1 VPWRICSQ
9 LSPQPSISDDHGP
22 HAIWVRAYV
31 PPGLPPLG
39 PGQQGPQPDQQKTA
53 RKYAEDRGWRVV
65 AEFKDEHMSA
75 FRKIERKDFEALLQ
89 AASDGKI
96 DVIIARHQDRLLR
109 HPETYSR
116 LLEICV
122 RRNIPI
128 HLYGSGGFLDLSTSQ
143 GGFMGMMNTAIAW
156 QESAIR
162 SERVRAAVE
171 RNTRAGKRTGGGSR
185 PFGYKIIRHDQGEGA
200 RRRWR
205 IVGEEIEPAEA
216 ELIKEAATRVLRG
229 ESLRSIALDWNKRGI
244 KTVGASST
252 KPNDV
257 RTDQDR
263 GARVWHGSMIRRV
276 LVSARIAGLR
286 EHHGEVI
293 TQDGEPVKAA
303 WPAIISSEE
312 HDRLVGLLR
321 DESRRPANYGR
332 PRVYP
337 LAGLLRC
344 GSCDGKLITYLQRKQ
359 GRGYGCRKDEN
370 PDCDARVRIAAEP
383 LEAYVEGSSSISGGI
398 PKPSRSPNRT
408 TTEWRAS
415 EKSPTRCAIC
425 RSKRTRR
432 CG

>member
-1 VPWRICSQ
+1 MRAATYAR
-9 LSPQPSISDDHGP
+9 LSDD
-22 HAIWVRAYV
+22 
-31 PPGLPPLG
+31 GLRI
-39 PGQQGPQPDQQKTA
+39 PDQQKTA
-53 RKYAEDRGWRVV
+53 RKYAEDRGWQVV
-65 AEFKDEHMSA
+65 AEFKDEHRSA
-75 FRKIERKDFEALLQ
+75 FRKIEREEFEALLR

-116 LLEICV
+116 LLEVCV

-205 IVGEEIEPAEA
+205 IVGEELEPAEA

-229 ESLRSIALDWNKRGI
+229 ESLRSIAMDWNKRDI

-252 KPNDV
+252 KPKDG
-257 RTDQDR
+257 RTDRDR
-263 GARVWHGSMIRRV
+263 GARLWQGSMIKRV
-276 LVSARIAGLR
+276 LVSPRIAGLR

-293 TQDGEPVKAA
+293 TKDGEPVKAA
-303 WPAIISSEE
+303 
-312 HDRLVGLLR
+312 
-321 DESRRPANYGR
+321 
-332 PRVYP
+332 
-337 LAGLLRC
+337 
-344 GSCDGKLITYLQRKQ
+344 
-359 GRGYGCRKDEN
+359 
-370 PDCDARVRIAAEP
+370 
-383 LEAYVEGSSSISGGI
+383 
-398 PKPSRSPNRT
+398 
-408 TTEWRAS
+408 
-415 EKSPTRCAIC
+415 
-425 RSKRTRR
+425 
-432 CG
+432 